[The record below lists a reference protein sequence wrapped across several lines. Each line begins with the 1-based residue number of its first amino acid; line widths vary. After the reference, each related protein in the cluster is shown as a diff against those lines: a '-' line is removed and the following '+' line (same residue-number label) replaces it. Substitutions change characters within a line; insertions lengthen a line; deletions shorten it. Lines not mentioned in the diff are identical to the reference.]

1 MKRLWKIWADVDT
14 WLGRDGF
21 LTRDRLTGQPI
32 QRNKIAYPETFPDV
46 TISLEYGR
54 KAPLDQ
60 VRKDCVLAVVWKH
73 HLAIVLVNED
83 VVLVNDSSGWW
94 NEIYWKLEAKER
106 IWGRFALSRRCVLYL
121 WPDLLNWSF
130 FPSSLYWNE
139 RARDLFSGKWISIRV
154 NALHAAPDW
163 HLIIEIIANRDFH
176 YPLVVDSPSLET
188 KPNLVG
194 DASLC
199 RGIRD
204 AGEYMRSFQPTNF

>member
-106 IWGRFALSRRCVLYL
+106 IWGRLPCHDVVSSIYGRISWIGVFFRPPFTGMKELVTYFQGNESVSESTLCMQLPTDTLSLKSSQTGIFITL
-121 WPDLLNWSF
+121 WS
-130 FPSSLYWNE
+130 
-139 RARDLFSGKWISIRV
+139 
-154 NALHAAPDW
+154 
-163 HLIIEIIANRDFH
+163 
-176 YPLVVDSPSLET
+176 
-188 KPNLVG
+188 
-194 DASLC
+194 
-199 RGIRD
+199 
-204 AGEYMRSFQPTNF
+204 

>member
-83 VVLVNDSSGWW
+83 VVLVKWMMERDLLKARGERANLGAVCLVTTLCPLSMAGSLELEFFSVLPLLEWKSSWPIFREM
-94 NEIYWKLEAKER
+94 NQYQSQ
-106 IWGRFALSRRCVLYL
+106 RFACSSRLTPYHWNHRK
-121 WPDLLNWSF
+121 PGF
-130 FPSSLYWNE
+130 SLPFG
-139 RARDLFSGKWISIRV
+139 RR
-154 NALHAAPDW
+154 
-163 HLIIEIIANRDFH
+163 
-176 YPLVVDSPSLET
+176 
-188 KPNLVG
+188 
-194 DASLC
+194 
-199 RGIRD
+199 
-204 AGEYMRSFQPTNF
+204 

>member
-1 MKRLWKIWADVDT
+1 MEDMGWCRYLTWKRRLSNERQTDGSTDTKKQNSIPWDIPRCYDKLRIWKK
-14 WLGRDGF
+14 GPFGSGQE
-21 LTRDRLTGQPI
+21 RLCIGGG
-32 QRNKIAYPETFPDV
+32 
-46 TISLEYGR
+46 L
-54 KAPLDQ
+54 KAPPSYSSCERRCSSSQWLKWMMERDLLKA
-60 VRKDCVLAVVWKH
+60 RGERANLGAV
-73 HLAIVLVNED
+73 
-83 VVLVNDSSGWW
+83 
-94 NEIYWKLEAKER
+94 
-106 IWGRFALSRRCVLYL
+106 ALSRRCVLYL

-204 AGEYMRSFQPTNF
+204 AGEYMRSFQPTKF

>member
-106 IWGRFALSRRCVLYL
+106 IWGRFVLSRRCVLYL

-130 FPSSLYWNE
+130 FPSSRMKELVTYFQGNE
-139 RARDLFSGKWISIRV
+139 SVSESTLCMQLPTDTL
-154 NALHAAPDW
+154 
-163 HLIIEIIANRDFH
+163 
-176 YPLVVDSPSLET
+176 SLKSSQT
-188 KPNLVG
+188 
-194 DASLC
+194 
-199 RGIRD
+199 GIFITLW
-204 AGEYMRSFQPTNF
+204 S